1 MCSVGLIAPALSVVG
16 TAFSVLGGARQA
28 SAERANAE
36 YQKQVSLDNAAL
48 TTLEKRDARE
58 RGADR
63 EQQIYEDGAR
73 IVADTRGALAANNM
87 DLTFG
92 SPLDTILN
100 TTVAIQEDAARARR
114 NTDKEVYDLEVQRR
128 NFLNNA
134 NVQGATAKNAR
145 TGGFISGVGT
155 ALKGA
160 ANVYRSRV
168 SLE

>member
-1 MCSVGLIAPALSVVG
+1 MV
-16 TAFSVLGGARQA
+16 
-28 SAERANAE
+28 
-36 YQKQVSLDNAAL
+36 VSLL
-48 TTLEKRDARE
+48 FGGPKWVERE
-58 RGADR
+58 N
-63 EQQIYEDGAR
+63 
-73 IVADTRGALAANNM
+73 NNM

-114 NTDKEVYDLEVQRR
+114 NTDKEVYDLEVQRK

-145 TGGFISGVGT
+145 TGGFIAGVGT